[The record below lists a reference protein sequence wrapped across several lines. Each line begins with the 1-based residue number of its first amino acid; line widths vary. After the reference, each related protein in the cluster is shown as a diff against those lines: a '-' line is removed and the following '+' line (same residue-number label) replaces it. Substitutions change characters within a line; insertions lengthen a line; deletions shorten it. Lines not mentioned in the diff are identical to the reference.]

1 MTRGLVQKYDNIT
14 SPECIREYYD
24 RLFFINSDNIEHY
37 AMSNFCRGIDSMPF
51 KSYAQG
57 FRIIEDST
65 ESVVVP
71 LDDNSKTLVNRLQY
85 AAQNSGQGGGI
96 GGISRKLQKYTCSVS
111 KEELKSLIEQG
122 AVKDFDTGIW
132 CLMNPDYYDKDEG
145 IGFEPS
151 DYII

>member
-1 MTRGLVQKYDNIT
+1 M
-14 SPECIREYYD
+14 
-24 RLFFINSDNIEHY
+24 
-37 AMSNFCRGIDSMPF
+37 
-51 KSYAQG
+51 
-57 FRIIEDST
+57 
-65 ESVVVP
+65 P
-71 LDDNSKTLVNRLQY
+71 LDDNSKTLVKRLQY